1 MDFSQKN
8 LVPKTRRTP
17 INGQKLT
24 VDGLLELLPNGY
36 IEQLATDLVVDRW
49 VRKLKA
55 GTLFK
60 LVLYSILNS
69 ERLSLRV
76 MEDNFNDPLF
86 QAMLPVFTSD
96 EVTWTGI
103 RDRLMKLKVD
113 FCRKL
118 YEAVYEKAQ
127 QLYGSKSLAGYHLK
141 RYDSTMVATFSHL
154 LEGMK
159 VGNTGK
165 GKTQVKL
172 TTELTDDFFIQ
183 MHFHKDQAHLSEE
196 TALKEA
202 ILHSPHAPDDISV
215 FDKGLKS
222 RKTFGQLDR
231 EGILFVGRLNAEPRY
246 ELLHPLWQDD
256 GMSDT
261 EELEFLQDS
270 AVLLYESGT
279 EVLQVKLRLVQFRL
293 KKDGQL
299 LSFVTNVRE
308 LPAEVIA
315 KIYRQRWDI
324 EVLFRFLKQ
333 EMNLTHFVCNDLN
346 AIQVMLYFTMIAAML
361 VLIYKKHN
369 DIKSYKK
376 AKIQFFKEL
385 FYSVM
390 LDVLESPEG
399 LEWLKKTA
407 KNFIQRE

>member
-1 MDFSQKN
+1 MT
-8 LVPKTRRTP
+8 KTRQTP
-17 INGQKLT
+17 ISGKKVT
-24 VDGLLELLPNGY
+24 VNELLELLPNGY
-36 IEQLATDLVVDRW
+36 IEQLATDLVVDKW

-55 GTLFK
+55 GTVFK

-76 MEDNFNDPLF
+76 MEDNYNDPMF
-86 QAMLPVFTSD
+86 QAMSPVFASD

-103 RDRLMKLKVD
+103 RERLMKLKVD

-127 QLYGSKSLAGYHLK
+127 QLYGSKSLSGYHLK
-141 RYDSTMVATFSHL
+141 RYDSTMIATFSHL

-202 ILHSPHAPDDISV
+202 ILKSPHTPDDISV

-231 EGILFVGRLNAEPRY
+231 EGILFVGRLNGDPRY
-246 ELLHPLWQDD
+246 ELLHPLWQDE

-261 EELEFLQDS
+261 DELEFLQDS

-299 LSFVTNVRE
+299 LSFVTNVWE
-308 LPAEVIA
+308 LPADVIA
-315 KIYRQRWDI
+315 EIYRLRWDI

-369 DIKSYKK
+369 GIKSYKK

-390 LDVLESPEG
+390 LDLLESPEG
-399 LEWLKKTA
+399 LDWLKKTA